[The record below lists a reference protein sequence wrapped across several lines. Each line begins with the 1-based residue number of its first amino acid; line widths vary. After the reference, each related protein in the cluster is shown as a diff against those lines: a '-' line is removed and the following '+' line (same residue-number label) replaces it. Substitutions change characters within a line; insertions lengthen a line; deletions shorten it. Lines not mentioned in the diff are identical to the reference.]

1 MDVASSRERISHQEV
16 ERHGRIDRVVM
27 GGEVVVMS
35 GVFQAPFTRLNVG
48 NLNIYVLQ
56 MSWQPVE
63 PDASLSTKQK

>member
-1 MDVASSRERISHQEV
+1 MLHLLGNRVVTQQV
-16 ERHGRIDRVVM
+16 GRHGRIDRVVM

-35 GVFQAPFTRLNVG
+35 GVFQAPFTRLSVR

-63 PDASLSTKQK
+63 LDASLTTKQK